1 MKSLVSLNRYEII
14 KNVGREYQPHIK
26 LVEDRETH
34 IIFVA
39 KTIELSCNQ
48 GKTDLNSGFQIMGK
62 LHHPTINNMIG
73 FSYNNFFGD
82 DYLTLILEYVSNGN
96 LKEFLELKEIDDTI
110 RQIINTGISRSI
122 LFLNENNLSHNDI
135 NSHKI
140 LIDDKIHPHLSIT
153 TFIEQKEYVQIFALK
168 VLILL

>member
-1 MKSLVSLNRYEII
+1 ME
-14 KNVGREYQPHIK
+14 
-26 LVEDRETH
+26 
-34 IIFVA
+34 
-39 KTIELSCNQ
+39 
-48 GKTDLNSGFQIMGK
+48 K

-82 DYLTLILEYVSNGN
+82 DYLTLILEYASNGN

-110 RQIINTGISRSI
+110 RQIIITGISRSI
-122 LFLNENNLSHNDI
+122 LFQHENNLSHNDI

-153 TFIEQKEYVQIFALK
+153 TFIEQKE
-168 VLILL
+168 